1 MAADERALARSIR
14 SFAASRIDPSAP
26 NGRTIQEEV
35 AVEEP
40 LEVRINDEPFSVT
53 MRTPGHDRE
62 LVLGFLLAEGIIES
76 VLDVFSLGPCGRPG
90 EEGYGN
96 AFNVQL
102 VSPPKVDD
110 KGFHGAM
117 HRRGT
122 LMTSACGVCGR
133 QSITDL
139 VGRVQPLSAND
150 TRIKSSLLSQAVLD
164 VRERQSL
171 FNRTGGSHAACLVT
185 PGGELLA
192 LYEDVGRHN
201 AVDKV
206 IGSRV
211 LSRTLPASN
220 GVLVVS
226 GRTSFEIVQKAFTAG
241 IPVVAAISA
250 PSSLAI
256 DLALRAN
263 ITLVGFVRGNVM
275 TVYTNPARVF
285 VP

>member
-1 MAADERALARSIR
+1 
-14 SFAASRIDPSAP
+14 
-26 NGRTIQEEV
+26 
-35 AVEEP
+35 
-40 LEVRINDEPFSVT
+40 
-53 MRTPGHDRE
+53 
-62 LVLGFLLAEGIIES
+62 
-76 VLDVFSLGPCGRPG
+76 
-90 EEGYGN
+90 
-96 AFNVQL
+96 
-102 VSPPKVDD
+102 
-110 KGFHGAM
+110 
-117 HRRGT
+117 
-122 LMTSACGVCGR
+122 
-133 QSITDL
+133 
-139 VGRVQPLSAND
+139 
-150 TRIKSSLLSQAVLD
+150 
-164 VRERQSL
+164 
-171 FNRTGGSHAACLVT
+171 VT
-185 PGGELLA
+185 PGGETLA

-263 ITLVGFVRGNVM
+263 ITLVGFVRGNLM
-275 TVYTNPARVF
+275 TVYTHPERVL